1 MLLPTI
7 PLLKIKKLNGIKI
20 INVRIIDIKV
30 MDKASIA
37 LAADY
42 KLPLVVCKLLQEDNL
57 VRAAN
62 GEHVGTRISAE

>member
-1 MLLPTI
+1 
-7 PLLKIKKLNGIKI
+7 
-20 INVRIIDIKV
+20 

-57 VRAAN
+57 VRAAS

>member
-30 MDKASIA
+30 MDKEGRMDKIENN
-37 LAADY
+37 Y
-42 KLPLVVCKLLQEDNL
+42 KVGQKLKIEIEKIVFGGKD
-57 VRAAN
+57 
-62 GEHVGTRISAE
+62 